1 MLNVNV
7 NATDFYN
14 QARVIMRGIAH
25 GFHMDATG
33 VSIFDYTFLHAKR
46 LLPQP

>member
-7 NATDFYN
+7 TDFYN
-14 QARVIMRGIAH
+14 QARVIMRGIAY
-25 GFHMDATG
+25 GFPMDATG
-33 VSIFDYTFLHAKR
+33 VPIFDYTFLHAKR